1 MSGYNAAGSHQHG
14 LKPISLD
21 QMWDD
26 LRLGIEH
33 VYDRRSMTRQ
43 RFVELY
49 THVYNYCT
57 NVSQG
62 NQVVHTSVR
71 NSSSRKKSQQPAP
84 GAQFVGLELYKRLRD
99 FLKNYLCN
107 LLKDGKDLMGE
118 MVLEYYTKQWEN
130 YQFSSRVLNGVC
142 DYLNRHWVRRE
153 CDEGRKGIFD
163 VYSLALVM
171 WRDNLFRD
179 LHTQVTNA
187 VLRLIERERRGETI
201 NTRLV
206 SGVINCY
213 VELGLNEDE
222 PMARGPTLGVYR
234 SNFENSFL
242 DDTEAFYTRESSE
255 FLRQNP
261 VTEYM
266 KKVGPRCFSSI
277 L

>member
-1 MSGYNAAGSHQHG
+1 MAVYNPSSSHQHG

-33 VYDRRSMTRQ
+33 VYERRSMTRQ

-62 NQVVHTSVR
+62 NQVVHTSAR
-71 NSSSRKKSQQPAP
+71 SGTSRKKSQQPSP
-84 GAQFVGLELYKRLRD
+84 GAQFVGLELYKRLRE
-99 FLKNYLCN
+99 FLKNYLSN

-153 CDEGRKGIFD
+153 CDEGRKGIYD

-213 VELGLNEDE
+213 DSGT
-222 PMARGPTLGVYR
+222 G
-234 SNFENSFL
+234 
-242 DDTEAFYTRESSE
+242 SE
-255 FLRQNP
+255 
-261 VTEYM
+261 
-266 KKVGPRCFSSI
+266 
-277 L
+277 